1 MQLWYDEIG
10 ELVEPERFANLQS
23 IPQAVER
30 HYTPNEI
37 AELWNLDPKS
47 VRQLFRNEGVLRIG
61 RDRTTRL
68 KRAYTTL
75 RIPQSVMERVYSR
88 MLKITAVA

>member
-1 MQLWYDEIG
+1 MTPG
-10 ELVEPERFANLQS
+10 
-23 IPQAVER
+23 QALEK
-30 HYTPNEI
+30 HYSPNEI

-47 VRQLFRNEGVLRIG
+47 IRQLFRNEEGVLRIG

-88 MLKITAVA
+88 MLKTTAVA